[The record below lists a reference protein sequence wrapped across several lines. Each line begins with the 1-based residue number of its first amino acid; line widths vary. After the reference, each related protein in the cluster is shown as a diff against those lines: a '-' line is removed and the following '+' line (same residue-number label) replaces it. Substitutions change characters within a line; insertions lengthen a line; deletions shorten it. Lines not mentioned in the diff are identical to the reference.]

1 MVCVPSCE
9 LRNIDLTKTEELSGA
24 NGAVFMQVC
33 SAGYPIEK
41 SSMESYYL
49 CCLENLNRLPSARC
63 ISGIILNVYL

>member
-49 CCLENLNRLPSARC
+49 CCLENLNR
-63 ISGIILNVYL
+63 